1 MVRIPTSTF
10 RLQLHKGFAF
20 EDAAAVAE
28 YLCDLGISHVYSSPY
43 LQAAPG
49 STHGYDVE
57 AVGDSDAALD
67 SWKASRPDLVL
78 VSLSPRLRA
87 SFDRVQDIMRTDSE
101 QTVGH
106 LVSSSLR
113 LSALFFNDVMIRHPE
128 EAEAFMQRVQALF
141 S

>member
-1 MVRIPTSTF
+1 MKDVQTYTKRILLVDDDTRARNVRSVI
-10 RLQLHKGFAF
+10 L
-20 EDAAAVAE
+20 
-28 YLCDLGISHVYSSPY
+28 
-43 LQAAPG
+43 
-49 STHGYDVE
+49 STHGYEVE
-57 AVGDSDAALD
+57 AVGDSAAALD

-87 SFDRVQDIMRTDSE
+87 SFDRVQEIMRTDSE
-101 QTVGH
+101 QPVGH

-141 S
+141 SSPGNAGIP